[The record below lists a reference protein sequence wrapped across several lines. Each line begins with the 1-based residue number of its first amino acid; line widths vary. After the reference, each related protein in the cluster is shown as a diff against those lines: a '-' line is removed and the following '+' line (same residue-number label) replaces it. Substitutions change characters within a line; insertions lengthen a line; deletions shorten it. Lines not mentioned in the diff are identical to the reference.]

1 MYIFLTTRVLSV
13 NPEIL
18 VIIYSTNTTP
28 IWSFKFQIQTRN
40 RVSKIKINQIEMAS
54 SADMKGFYKQKKKKN
69 AGISKP
75 SSTKS
80 KSKSKN
86 AASFGASV
94 AQPPALVAH
103 GSLDLQENRDANE
116 EVLRQFDMNMMYGP
130 CVGMKR
136 IDRWNRASSLGLS
149 PPDDVYRLLTSAAG
163 EVCADSLW
171 DARV

>member
-1 MYIFLTTRVLSV
+1 M
-13 NPEIL
+13 
-18 VIIYSTNTTP
+18 IYSTNTP

-54 SADMKGFYKQKKKKN
+54 SADMKGFYKQKKKN

-103 GSLDLQENRDANE
+103 GSLDLQ
-116 EVLRQFDMNMMYGP
+116 
-130 CVGMKR
+130 
-136 IDRWNRASSLGLS
+136 
-149 PPDDVYRLLTSAAG
+149 G
-163 EVCADSLW
+163 E
-171 DARV
+171 

>member
-1 MYIFLTTRVLSV
+1 
-13 NPEIL
+13 
-18 VIIYSTNTTP
+18 
-28 IWSFKFQIQTRN
+28 
-40 RVSKIKINQIEMAS
+40 MAS
-54 SADMKGFYKQKKKKN
+54 SADMKGFYKQKKKN

-149 PPDDVYRLLTSAAG
+149 PPDDVYRLLTSAAS